1 MWASLKAD
9 MSEFVT
15 TVKTETAEKL
25 NVLDAGL
32 DDVNDEHNDASGA
45 MIDLGTGN
53 LIIDNDD
60 SEQNNNDASHVS
72 SASSSASS
80 STLPNKNKMLQ
91 YLQSCEAVFQ
101 DPLSEEEQA
110 NIMAD
115 FNLDDKTQEISQL
128 LEDNPQTLQATFIQ
142 LTSEVEYADFWKRYY
157 CRLGG
162 EDEKKIEATFAKY
175 YEEPEPGPSA
185 LSSVT
190 NFFGVAVARLVDEEE
205 TEEAIAPNPF
215 FNRTGKASAKSALG
229 FLTGG
234 GRPPFVLNTAVSDD
248 DDEEYVGGQ
257 QQQEESEDEED
268 LGWDEDS
275 DDEEDGHDNDYND
288 SIDDDDGSEVVMEFK
303 DTEKEALKEK
313 LEQAMEERKQLQ
325 NTIQMQAAEI
335 KELQVKGTEGSDGGG
350 GGGEE
355 QAEASASAVPAAEG
369 ASAPDEAFKKDLE
382 DLKVELF
389 EREAE
394 VAGLKLKMEDNNL
407 ENMHQ
412 QEEVAEQVQA
422 HWEEKVK
429 TIASLQAQVDALKQN
444 AGNADDALLVQSQH
458 ENQQLQKTLADTKQL
473 LQEQESKYTESAQA
487 LDKAQAE
494 NHQLNDE
501 VTSLKNQ
508 FVTLQNNLEAAT
520 ASASQ
525 GDGLQGE
532 LLQTKQEV
540 SLLQQEA
547 IATKSQLEGLQKD
560 YEKLSSELEGSQSK
574 VTQNLEQAKSLLQE
588 AAASAAQVDTVTRE
602 KEALASQLEDA
613 KTQQASLEQELQ
625 ATKTPLQQTQV
636 ELETKTHSP
645 ADASQSTG
653 IKVDSA
659 DPEPTVE
666 ATRSDGRVDRDDW
679 GDDW

>member
-1 MWASLKAD
+1 
-9 MSEFVT
+9 
-15 TVKTETAEKL
+15 
-25 NVLDAGL
+25 
-32 DDVNDEHNDASGA
+32 
-45 MIDLGTGN
+45 
-53 LIIDNDD
+53 
-60 SEQNNNDASHVS
+60 
-72 SASSSASS
+72 
-80 STLPNKNKMLQ
+80 
-91 YLQSCEAVFQ
+91 
-101 DPLSEEEQA
+101 LSDEEQA

-234 GRPPFVLNTAVSDD
+234 GRPPFVLNTALSDD

-275 DDEEDGHDNDYND
+275 DDEEDDHDNDYND
-288 SIDDDDGSEVVMEFK
+288 NDNNDDGSEVVMEFK

-325 NTIQMQAAEI
+325 NTIEMQAAEI
-335 KELQVKGTEGSDGGG
+335 KELQVKGTEGSGGNGGSG

-355 QAEASASAVPAAEG
+355 QAEDSASAVPAAEG

-407 ENMHQ
+407 ENMHIGRKKLRPS
-412 QEEVAEQVQA
+412 QVYR
-422 HWEEKVK
+422 HKW
-429 TIASLQAQVDALKQN
+429 T
-444 AGNADDALLVQSQH
+444 
-458 ENQQLQKTLADTKQL
+458 
-473 LQEQESKYTESAQA
+473 
-487 LDKAQAE
+487 
-494 NHQLNDE
+494 
-501 VTSLKNQ
+501 
-508 FVTLQNNLEAAT
+508 
-520 ASASQ
+520 
-525 GDGLQGE
+525 
-532 LLQTKQEV
+532 
-540 SLLQQEA
+540 
-547 IATKSQLEGLQKD
+547 
-560 YEKLSSELEGSQSK
+560 LSSRMPEMLMMRSWYKANTRINSFRKRLLTPSNSCKNKNLNIPNRHRLWRKPKQKITNSMTRLPLSK
-574 VTQNLEQAKSLLQE
+574 TNS
-588 AAASAAQVDTVTRE
+588 
-602 KEALASQLEDA
+602 
-613 KTQQASLEQELQ
+613 
-625 ATKTPLQQTQV
+625 
-636 ELETKTHSP
+636 
-645 ADASQSTG
+645 
-653 IKVDSA
+653 
-659 DPEPTVE
+659 
-666 ATRSDGRVDRDDW
+666 
-679 GDDW
+679 